1 MSPPPD
7 QPDRADPTERP
18 SSATERDE
26 LSRRV
31 NAVLEERG
39 VRFGGAGGHAFR
51 ADPVPR
57 LLDPEE
63 WDVLAGGLAQRIRA
77 LDAFVADV
85 YGERRCVSDGVLPAH
100 VLDATPYLEEDL

>member
-1 MSPPPD
+1 MHHPD
-7 QPDRADPTERP
+7 DRTQQTDPTQRP
-18 SSATERDE
+18 TSAAERDE

-63 WDVLAGGLAQRIRA
+63 WDVLSGCLAQRIRA
-77 LDAFVADV
+77 LDACVADV
-85 YGERRCVSDGVLPAH
+85 SAHRRCVADGVVPAQ
-100 VLDATPYLEEDL
+100 VLEATPYLEHDR